1 MLEKS
6 GTPWIAKIRYGDIIF
21 RSRHAVNPNQIIPLL
36 MPIIGLF
43 PREEAQESRFR
54 IHRSIIKSITEK
66 AQHDKATI
74 TELVNYTLAARFAPE
89 LLAKMDA
96 FKRKS
101 RYSFPNRKTGNRYT
115 KKV

>member
-1 MLEKS
+1 
-6 GTPWIAKIRYGDIIF
+6 
-21 RSRHAVNPNQIIPLL
+21 

-43 PREEAQESRFR
+43 PREDAKESRFR
-54 IHRSIIKSITEK
+54 IHRSIIDSMKKK
-66 AQHDKATI
+66 AVQDQTTI
-74 TELVNYTLAARFAPE
+74 TELLNYTLAARFAPE

-115 KKV
+115 KKA